1 MEGSRIATTL
11 ESLIKAF
18 KSDPAKGP
26 TTYAAATAKVLGG
39 LKCRVTGPAGE
50 QLETDM
56 PTSMGGEGSSPN
68 PGWFFRA
75 ALAACCT
82 TMVAS
87 RAAQQGIEVTELEVK
102 VTGEG
107 NHRGMLGIDDN
118 ISAGHSRL
126 RTDVRIAARNASA
139 QELREL
145 VTWAD
150 EHSPVGRTVRDAPK
164 NTLTIEIV

>member
-1 MEGSRIATTL
+1 MEVSRIATTL

-18 KSDPAKGP
+18 RSDNTKGQS
-26 TTYAAATAKVLGG
+26 TYAAATARVLGG

-56 PTSMGGEGSSPN
+56 PKPMGGEGSSPN

-75 ALAACCT
+75 AMAACCA

-87 RAAQQGIEVTELEVK
+87 RAAQLGIEVTELEVK

-107 NHRGMLGIDDN
+107 NHRGMLGLDDN
-118 ISAGHSRL
+118 ISAGHSSL
-126 RTDVRIAARNASA
+126 RTDVRIAARNANP

-145 VTWAD
+145 VTWAN
-150 EHSPVGRTVRDAPK
+150 EHSPVGRTVRDAPN

>member
-1 MEGSRIATTL
+1 MESPRIATTL
-11 ESLIKAF
+11 ESLIRAF
-18 KSDPAKGP
+18 KSDPSKGP
-26 TTYAAATAKVLGG
+26 ATYAAATAKVLGG

-56 PTSMGGEGSSPN
+56 PTSMGGEGLAPN

-75 ALAACCT
+75 ALAACCAT
-82 TMVAS
+82 TITS
-87 RAAQQGIEVTELEVK
+87 RAAQLGIEVAELEVK

-107 NHRGMLGIDDN
+107 NHRGILGLDDN

-126 RTDVRIAARNASA
+126 RTNVRIAARNASV
-139 QELREL
+139 QELRDL

-150 EHSPVGRTVRDAPK
+150 DRSPVGCTVRDAPK
-164 NTLTIEIV
+164 NRAA